1 MDSALAELSSL
12 ATLLT
17 DVSRRV
23 AAIADDYAKRK
34 REAEAAD
41 LYEVERALT
50 GAQRR
55 LGRILET
62 T

>member
-23 AAIADDYAKRK
+23 TAIADDYAKRK
-34 REAEAAD
+34 REAEATD

-55 LGRILET
+55 LSRILET
-62 T
+62 A